1 MTTPKDIL
9 LLKKLW
15 EQSFVSHNLLDAP
28 LKTFCKEIIEGKQV
42 SLGEVLVRLGVISPK
57 ELQTLEQDN
66 QQLLREIAPQKFAS
80 TPLNINAS
88 QCTDLQKLGSS
99 ALGNTYRG
107 SHEALSDQC
116 TIKYIEGI
124 LATNRKFLKRFF
136 LQIEKLVGLS
146 HENLAVTYYSSY
158 EKLEI
163 IREHVPGNNLQEYIE
178 ESGASLNRACNII
191 IQAAKGLNFAY
202 QYGIL
207 HKNLKPTNVIITP
220 EEEVKIVDFCLPPTT
235 PAYLSPEQCQKQ
247 KSDVRSDIYT
257 LGLLFYYL
265 LTDHPAIQ
273 ENTNKEVM
281 EAIISC
287 RFIDKDTENLPDN
300 ILDVLRKMTAKSP
313 QERYANYNELI
324 ADLENSTPKK
334 RIQPADI
341 DSLMHTAEIALSVDE
356 KQELFL
362 NDTVDAVP
370 EPYEDQMTLEAEEV
384 EDLDDDDDDKEDSLT
399 AVAVAEDDHKEEI
412 KISQRP
418 LPKFNVQEIK
428 NSPQV
433 KRFDLEEQEQEEQEE
448 QTPQPQAE
456 PEAEAETEVDTEA
469 DTDAENSQENEKGS
483 LLQKPNKLKPYF
495 LKNLQKKAEEDRKKN
510 Q

>member
-15 EQSFVSHNLLDAP
+15 EQSLVSHNLLDAP
-28 LKTFCKEIIEGKQV
+28 LKTFCKEILEGKQV
-42 SLGEVLVRLGVISPK
+42 SLGEVLLRLGVISAK

-80 TPLNINAS
+80 TSLNINAS

-107 SHEALSDQC
+107 SHEALPNQC

-146 HENLAVTYYSSY
+146 HENLAVTYYCSY

-163 IREHVPGNNLQEYIE
+163 IREHIPGNNLQDYIE
-178 ESGASLNRACNII
+178 ESGASLNKACSII
-191 IQAAKGLNFAY
+191 TQAAKGLNVAY

-207 HKNLKPTNVIITP
+207 HKNLKPTNIIITP
-220 EEEVKIVDFCLPPTT
+220 EDDVKVVDFCLPPTA

-273 ENTNKEVM
+273 ANTNKEIM
-281 EAIISC
+281 ESIISSS
-287 RFIDKDTENLPDN
+287 FVEKDTQNLPDN
-300 ILDVLRKMTAKSP
+300 IRNVLRKMTAKSP

-324 ADLENSTPKK
+324 ADLENSTPKQ

-341 DSLMHTAEIALSVDE
+341 DSLMHTAEIALSVDD

-384 EDLDDDDDDKEDSLT
+384 ENLDDDDDKEDSLA

-418 LPKFNVQEIK
+418 MPKFNIQEIK
-428 NSPQV
+428 NSPEV
-433 KRFDLEEQEQEEQEE
+433 KRFDMGEENQEQEEQQE
-448 QTPQPQAE
+448 TPEDP
-456 PEAEAETEVDTEA
+456 
-469 DTDAENSQENEKGS
+469 ENSEENEKGS

>member
-15 EQSFVSHNLLDAP
+15 EQSLVSHNLLDAP

-42 SLGEVLVRLGVISPK
+42 SLGEVLVRLGVISAK
-57 ELQTLEQDN
+57 QLQTLEQEG
-66 QQLLREIAPQKFAS
+66 QQLLREIAPQQFAS
-80 TPLNINAS
+80 TSLNINAS
-88 QCTDLQKLGSS
+88 QCTNLQKLGSS
-99 ALGNTYRG
+99 ALGNTYQG
-107 SHEALSDQC
+107 SHEDLPNQC

-163 IREHVPGNNLQEYIE
+163 IREHVPGNNLQDYIE
-178 ESGASLNRACNII
+178 ESGASLSRACDII
-191 IQAAKGLNFAY
+191 MQAAKGLNFAY
-202 QYGIL
+202 QHGIL
-207 HKNLKPTNVIITP
+207 HKNLKPTNIIITP
-220 EEEVKIVDFCLPPTT
+220 DDDVKVVDFCLPPTS
-235 PAYLSPEQCQKQ
+235 PAHLSPEQCQKQ

-265 LTDHPAIQ
+265 LTDHPAI
-273 ENTNKEVM
+273 EANTSKEIM
-281 EAIISC
+281 ESIISC
-287 RFIDKDTENLPDN
+287 SFVEKDTENLPTN
-300 ILDVLRKMTAKSP
+300 VLDILRKMTAKLP
-313 QERYANYNELI
+313 QERYASYNDLI
-324 ADLENSTPKK
+324 ADLENNAPRQ

-341 DSLMHTAEIALSVDE
+341 DSLMHTAEIALSVDD

-362 NDTVDAVP
+362 SDTVDDIP

-384 EDLDDDDDDKEDSLT
+384 DDFDSHHDDKEDSLT
-399 AVAVAEDDHKEEI
+399 AVAVAEEDHKEEI

-428 NSPQV
+428 NSPEV
-433 KRFDLEEQEQEEQEE
+433 KRFDLEDKEQEEEQEQEPPKE
-448 QTPQPQAE
+448 TPQPEEQE
-456 PEAEAETEVDTEA
+456 
-469 DTDAENSQENEKGS
+469 ENSQENEKGS